1 MFPYWELFVLSCLT
15 GSLVRII
22 ARKTIRAFW
31 EIPQYHDS
39 QRSLRSWY
47 RIVKNAEWGSPDDL
61 KRQFRSAS
69 IISGNRV
76 VFNIAGNK
84 YRLVVKFNYPY
95 KIGYIR
101 FVGAHRQYDQ
111 INAEQI

>member
-1 MFPYWELFVLSCLT
+1 M
-15 GSLVRII
+15 RII
-22 ARKTIRAFW
+22 ARKTIKEFW
-31 EIPQYHDS
+31 CLPQYSDS
-39 QRSLRSWY
+39 QRPLKSWY
-47 RIVKNAEWGSPDDL
+47 RAIKEAKWDSSNDV

-69 IISGNRV
+69 IIGGNRV

-101 FVGAHRQYDQ
+101 FIGTHEQYDQ
-111 INAEQI
+111 IDVKRI